1 MLKQDGWDDWRK
13 RQNETVRWVS
23 IERVN
28 VDAELDWLGGAGN
41 FGS

>member
-1 MLKQDGWDDWRK
+1 MIGERAKMKLWGG
-13 RQNETVRWVS
+13 S